1 MNHSALERPNTNN
14 YFQFY
19 GLEEIFGIDLKV
31 LKNHYLEKSKQYHPD
46 YFGDDPQSQNI
57 AVATSSFNNI
67 AYKTLNSDIRRAQYL
82 VELKLSGNEDGHT
95 LPQAFLME
103 MMDLNEAVDDVQ
115 EDGKP
120 ALLASIG
127 ALKEQILTDIRT
139 AAGNA
144 DWHETRIAV
153 LKWKYL
159 ERLEARLA

>member
-19 GLEEIFGIDLKV
+19 GLEEVFGIDQKV
-31 LKNHYLEKSKQYHPD
+31 LKTHYLEKSKQYHPD
-46 YFGDDPQSQNI
+46 YFGDDPQAQNI

-67 AYKTLNSDIRRAQYL
+67 AYKTLSSDIRRAQYL

-95 LPQAFLME
+95 LPQTFLME
-103 MMDLNEAVDDVQ
+103 MMDLNEAVDDV
-115 EDGKP
+115 EDAGKP

-127 ALKEQILTDIRT
+127 ALKEAVLNEIRT
-139 AAGNA
+139 AADEA